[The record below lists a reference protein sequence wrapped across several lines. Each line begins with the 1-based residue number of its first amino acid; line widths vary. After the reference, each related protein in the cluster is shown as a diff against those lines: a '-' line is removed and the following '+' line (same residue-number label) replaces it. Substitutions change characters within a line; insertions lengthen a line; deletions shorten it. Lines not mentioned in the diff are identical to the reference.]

1 MLLSRGIS
9 RRSAGMREHAR
20 SVQRGDRV
28 VDQIGNALY
37 ERLRSGFPGLRGCLD
52 GIQNDLLFGL
62 PRSFDRVLH
71 ADDSLKDGR
80 QKLDEHR

>member
-1 MLLSRGIS
+1 MLLSHGVS
-9 RRSAGMREHAR
+9 RRSPGMREYTRA
-20 SVQRGDRV
+20 VQCGDRV
-28 VDQIGNALY
+28 VDQVGDALY

-71 ADDSLKDGR
+71 SDDSLKDGR